1 MRISD
6 GLGGASPGDPGT
18 HTPFDRLW
26 VLSLSE
32 RPALELS
39 FSQRG
44 FWMRP
49 RSMVKNVL
57 AQLTESRGRNENSL

>member
-1 MRISD
+1 M
-6 GLGGASPGDPGT
+6 
-18 HTPFDRLW
+18 
-26 VLSLSE
+26 VLEGRAPVIPALTLPSIVSLSE

-39 FSQRG
+39 FSLRG
-44 FWMRP
+44 SWMRP